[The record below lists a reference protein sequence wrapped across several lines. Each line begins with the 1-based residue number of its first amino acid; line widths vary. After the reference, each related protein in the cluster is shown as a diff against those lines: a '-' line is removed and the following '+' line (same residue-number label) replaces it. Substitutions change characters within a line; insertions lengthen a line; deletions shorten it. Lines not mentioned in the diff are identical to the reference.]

1 MINDNIIC
9 LMSGIMQV
17 GMTIYQIERLFKEA
31 FTIKNILDIELPPA
45 KDNLE
50 RKEFYASK
58 ILNQLK
64 ERGYE
69 DTILYI
75 ANQLIYSEKYYKKDK
90 EHPYPKRNI
99 NKLEKILYPD
109 ISKQYNKNKKDNF
122 NKKLRYINNKELRKL
137 IKEDLNEINICI
149 SNKAWKSAVVLS
161 GGVIEAILYDWLS
174 LINNND
180 IKDAYY
186 KCYQKAMNKKLN
198 KLSFS
203 EYIDITSNL
212 GLLSSLK
219 IQLTDVIRNYRNLIH
234 PDVNLRKNIRADE
247 SIAKISIDY
256 ILGLL
261 EERKNYLKN
270 NKDINN

>member
-31 FTIKNILDIELPPA
+31 FTIKNILDIALPPA

-137 IKEDLNEINICI
+137 IKEDLNEINLCI

-219 IQLTDVIRNYRNLIH
+219 IQLTDIIRNYRNLIH
-234 PDVNLRKNIRADE
+234 PDVNLRNNIRADE
-247 SIAKISIDY
+247 SIAKICIDY

-261 EERKNYLKN
+261 DERKNYLK
-270 NKDINN
+270 K

>member
-234 PDVNLRKNIRADE
+234 PDVNLRNNIRADE

>member
-64 ERGYE
+64 EREYY
-69 DTILYI
+69 DTIYYI

-122 NKKLRYINNKELRKL
+122 NKNLRYINNKELRKL

-161 GGVIEAILYDWLS
+161 GGVIEGILYDWLS

-186 KCYQKAMNKKLN
+186 KCYQKVMKRQLN
-198 KLSFS
+198 NLSFS

-247 SIAKISIDY
+247 SIAKICMDY

>member
-9 LMSGIMQV
+9 LKSGIMQV

-31 FTIKNILDIELPPA
+31 FTIKNILDIALPPA

-64 ERGYE
+64 EREYY
-69 DTILYI
+69 DTIYYI

-109 ISKQYNKNKKDNF
+109 TSKQYNKNKKDNF
-122 NKKLRYINNKELRKL
+122 NKNLRYINNKELRKL

-234 PDVNLRKNIRADE
+234 PDVNLRNNIRADE
-247 SIAKISIDY
+247 SIAKICMDY